1 MKWRWTGS
9 TLCSPDLLCVPVSTW
24 SRAVLGVSK
33 PTLFLAAGFM
43 IYQNQTSQA
52 GRVPHTNLCWVHL
65 TCVTSQLWDTA
76 IKHFALTDGA
86 VSYLGK
92 QRCCFL
98 PGKLLQRQQR
108 ISVVGFCVI
117 LDIMNLWPK
126 ARCSVAGIASLF
138 CRSVFSVCFC
148 LCHSSG
154 KK

>member
-1 MKWRWTGS
+1 MLGS
-9 TLCSPDLLCVPVSTW
+9 
-24 SRAVLGVSK
+24 
-33 PTLFLAAGFM
+33 
-43 IYQNQTSQA
+43 
-52 GRVPHTNLCWVHL
+52 L
-65 TCVTSQLWDTA
+65 TCVTLQLWDTA

-108 ISVVGFCVI
+108 LSVVGFCVI

-148 LCHSSG
+148 LCSCLRIRQNLTEPGDNMELFPAPFADVEKIFLFYTLNFTVVIFISL
-154 KK
+154 